1 MISNLNKRFNVWE
14 KEKIIIIKK
23 LIDKD
28 EDSKYWEKS
37 KNKESMPQFSN
48 FYMNEGIN
56 QLNHLHQSYIYFHY
70 VCLEK
75 T

>member
-1 MISNLNKRFNVWE
+1 MGKRKNNN
-14 KEKIIIIKK
+14 IKK

-28 EDSKYWEKS
+28 DDSKYWEKS
-37 KNKESMPQFSN
+37 KNKESMPQFST

-56 QLNHLHQSYIYFHY
+56 QLYHVHQSYIYFHY